1 MVFNLA
7 LYEREGV
14 AVVALTTKYKYSW
27 RRQKK
32 VHQLGHNIGA
42 GVDGIIIS
50 PGSFPL
56 HPLLRTIRDSFHEW
70 GGVKKSTLGP
80 SRADTPIPITL

>member
-14 AVVALTTKYKYSW
+14 AVVALTMKYKYSW
-27 RRQKK
+27 CRQKK

-56 HPLLRTIRDSFHEW
+56 HPLLRTIRDSFDEW
-70 GGVKKSTLGP
+70 GVKKGTLGP
-80 SRADTPIPITL
+80 SRADIPIPITQ